1 MRGFIDETVI
11 RIASGNGGAGV
22 VSFRREKYIP
32 RGGPDGGDG
41 GKGGDIIFEVRN
53 NLRTLSHLRGRGVFH
68 AENGHAGMGQK
79 RHGKNGED
87 LVIPVPPGTLVRE
100 EDTGRTIKD
109 LSEIGETWTFLRGGR
124 GGRGNWYF
132 RGPVRRAP
140 RFAQPGEHGESVS
153 VRVELNLIA
162 DAGFVGKP
170 NAGKSTLLSVL
181 TKARPRVAAY
191 PFTTLIPYLG
201 VMNEG
206 EAEIVLADIP
216 GIIEGA
222 SAGAGL
228 GIQFLKH
235 IARSAVLVYL
245 VDASDEDCVGALEML
260 RGEVAAFSPELAHK
274 RSVVVATKLDI
285 VGAAEATEELRA
297 HVAPELVLGI
307 SAATGQG
314 LPELRS
320 YLLDL
325 TNLEPRRAGRR
336 ESPREDGQRPDPDL
350 GVGR

>member
-11 RIASGNGGAGV
+11 RLAAGNGGAGV

-41 GKGGDIIFEVRN
+41 GKGGDVIFEVRN
-53 NLRTLSHLRGRGVFH
+53 NLRTLSNLRGNRLFH
-68 AENGHAGMGQK
+68 AENGHAGMGKK

-87 LVIPVPPGTLVRE
+87 MVIPVPPGTLIRE
-100 EDTGRTIKD
+100 EESGRIIKD
-109 LSEIGETWTFLRGGR
+109 LSEIGESWTILRGGR
-124 GGRGNWYF
+124 GGRGNWFF
-132 RGPVRRAP
+132 RGPIRRAP
-140 RFAQPGEHGESVS
+140 RFAQPGEKGESTS

-201 VMNEG
+201 VMSEG
-206 EAEIVLADIP
+206 DTEIVLADIP

-222 SAGAGL
+222 STGAGL

-245 VDASDEDCVGALEML
+245 VDASAEDSLDALEML
-260 RGEVAAFSPELAHK
+260 RGEVAAFSPELIHK
-274 RSVVVATKLDI
+274 RSIVVATKLDI
-285 VGAAEATEELRA
+285 VGAEETLETLRA
-297 HVAPELVLGI
+297 HVAPEPVLGI
-307 SAATGQG
+307 SAVTGGG
-314 LPELRS
+314 LAELRS
-320 YLLDL
+320 CLLGMIA
-325 TNLEPRRAGRR
+325 LEPRHAGR
-336 ESPREDGQRPDPDL
+336 SPDPAA
-350 GVGR
+350 GVER